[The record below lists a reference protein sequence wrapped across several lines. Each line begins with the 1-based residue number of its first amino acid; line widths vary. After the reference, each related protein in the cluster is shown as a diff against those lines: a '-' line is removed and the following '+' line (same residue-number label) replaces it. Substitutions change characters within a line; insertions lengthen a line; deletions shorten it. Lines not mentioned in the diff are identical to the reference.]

1 MLWTEFTALLLLA
14 TAMSFTPGPNTA
26 LATAMAA
33 NAGLRHSL
41 RFVLAVPVGWCLLL
55 LLCSVGVGA
64 LVAQVPALRWG
75 IQLGGCSYL
84 LWLAWRLAGT
94 RQLAQARADRL
105 QVGFGQ
111 GVLLQFVNIKAWFLA
126 LTIIAGWVAGQPNM
140 GLRLGIVVPVMVFF
154 AFSSNLTYACLGAV
168 LRHWLAQGQRL
179 LWFNRGM
186 ALLLAV
192 TALWM
197 LQGQTP
203 GFVP

>member
-94 RQLAQARADRL
+94 RQLAQARGRIGCRW
-105 QVGFGQ
+105 GFAQ

-126 LTIIAGWVAGQPNM
+126 LTIIAGWVAGTAQH
-140 GLRLGIVVPVMVFF
+140 GLALGHCGASNGVFCF
-154 AFSSNLTYACLGAV
+154 
-168 LRHWLAQGQRL
+168 Q
-179 LWFNRGM
+179 
-186 ALLLAV
+186 
-192 TALWM
+192 
-197 LQGQTP
+197 
-203 GFVP
+203 

>member
-94 RQLAQARADRL
+94 WQLAQARTDRL
-105 QVGFGQ
+105 QVG
-111 GVLLQFVNIKAWFLA
+111 
-126 LTIIAGWVAGQPNM
+126 
-140 GLRLGIVVPVMVFF
+140 
-154 AFSSNLTYACLGAV
+154 S
-168 LRHWLAQGQRL
+168 
-179 LWFNRGM
+179 
-186 ALLLAV
+186 
-192 TALWM
+192 
-197 LQGQTP
+197 
-203 GFVP
+203 

>member
-84 LWLAWRLAGT
+84 LWLAWRLAGSGT
-94 RQLAQARADRL
+94 LVQADGQRIR
-105 QVGFGQ
+105 VGFVQ
-111 GVLLQFVNIKAWFLA
+111 GVLLQFVNIKAWMLA
-126 LTIIAGWVAGQPNM
+126 LSIVAGWVAGRADWMPRM
-140 GLRLGIVVPVMVFF
+140 MVVLPVMMAF
-154 AFSSNLTYACLGAV
+154 AFFSNLLYATVGSL
-168 LRHWLAQGQRL
+168 LRGWLAHGTRL

-186 ALLLAV
+186 ALALVA
-192 TALWM
+192 TAAWM
-197 LQGQTP
+197 AWSAR
-203 GFVP
+203 

>member
-1 MLWTEFTALLLLA
+1 M
-14 TAMSFTPGPNTA
+14 
-26 LATAMAA
+26 
-33 NAGLRHSL
+33 
-41 RFVLAVPVGWCLLL
+41 
-55 LLCSVGVGA
+55 
-64 LVAQVPALRWG
+64 
-75 IQLGGCSYL
+75 
-84 LWLAWRLAGT
+84 
-94 RQLAQARADRL
+94 
-105 QVGFGQ
+105 GFAQ

-154 AFSSNLTYACLGAV
+154 CFQQQSYVCLPRGH

-192 TALWM
+192 TQALWM

>member
-1 MLWTEFTALLLLA
+1 MLWTEFTALLVLA

-64 LVAQVPALRWG
+64 LVAQIPALRWG
-75 IQLGGCSYL
+75 IQLVGCSYL
-84 LWLAWRLAGT
+84 LWLAWRLAGSH
-94 RQLAQARADRL
+94 QLAQARADRL

-126 LTIIAGWVAGQPNM
+126 LSIIAGWVVGQPNM
-140 GLRLGIVVPVMVFF
+140 GVRLGIVVPVMVFF
-154 AFSSNLTYACLGAV
+154 AFSSNLTYACVGAV

-179 LWFNRGM
+179 LWFNRCM
-186 ALLLAV
+186 ALLLAA

>member
-1 MLWTEFTALLLLA
+1 MLHLDLNP
-14 TAMSFTPGPNTA
+14 PGFA
-26 LATAMAA
+26 
-33 NAGLRHSL
+33 
-41 RFVLAVPVGWCLLL
+41 
-55 LLCSVGVGA
+55 
-64 LVAQVPALRWG
+64 
-75 IQLGGCSYL
+75 
-84 LWLAWRLAGT
+84 
-94 RQLAQARADRL
+94 
-105 QVGFGQ
+105 Q

-197 LQGQTP
+197 LQGQPP